1 LLRLFSTFPAGSPGV
16 GLLLL
21 RATAGIILIA
31 HGTSAVANGTLANST
46 TWIVALFTI
55 ASGAS
60 VLFGFLTPVGSILAA
75 LLSAGI
81 ALSWLPQDV
90 LYAVETRPAAA
101 LVTVM
106 AAALASLGP
115 GAYSIDSRLFG
126 RREIVIPHSSR
137 STKT

>member
-21 RATAGIILIA
+21 RATAGLILIA
-31 HGTSAVANGTLANST
+31 QGTAAVANGTLSNFT
-46 TWIVALFTI
+46 TWIVAFFTM

-60 VLFGFLTPVGSILAA
+60 VLFGFMTPVGSVLAA
-75 LLSAGI
+75 LVSAGI

-90 LYAVETRPAAA
+90 LNVVETKPAAA

-115 GAYSIDSRLFG
+115 GAYSVDSRLFG
-126 RREIVIPHSSR
+126 RREIVIPQSSR
-137 STKT
+137 STKS